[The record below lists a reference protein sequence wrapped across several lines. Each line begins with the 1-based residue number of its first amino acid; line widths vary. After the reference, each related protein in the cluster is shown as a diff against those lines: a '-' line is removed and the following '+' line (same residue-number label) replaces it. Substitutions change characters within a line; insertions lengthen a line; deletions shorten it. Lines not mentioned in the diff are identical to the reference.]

1 MADVKLMWKNET
13 YKVYPPPTATCFTY
27 IAKTTSNGV
36 IECETCKV
44 NHTLS
49 APSAL
54 AEGSY
59 LRVPVIIKTA
69 ELPTAASVC
78 KDIAFAAWDKKA
90 LLNTKHATTTGIAAP
105 QLLIN
110 EYALAIASEK
120 QTRENILRLFDKET
134 FDDVCNKGLSDSTV
148 PLTTFCPAPNDETLY
163 FARAFFHLIKDIE
176 LPSGCFAIGKLKGEN
191 NIKIAFSGKKENA
204 ESSIDKTTAAKNTLQ
219 LFSGGEIS
227 LLPAANDLWST
238 FVNEFK
244 TPSGKQAE
252 LTVKNCAESKLFA
265 DPELKYDSVVVVWLG
280 SHPMPAYYAL
290 NNKRSKGD
298 LMLPCE
304 SCRGFLAHHLTDR
317 GLHH

>member
-1 MADVKLMWKNET
+1 MADVNLIWKNET
-13 YKVYPPPTATCFTY
+13 YKVYPPPAATCFTY
-27 IAKTTSNGV
+27 IAKTTIDGK

-44 NHTLS
+44 NHTVA

-59 LRVPVIIKTA
+59 LRAPEIIKTA
-69 ELPTAASVC
+69 ELTTAASVC
-78 KDIAFAAWDKKA
+78 KEIVFAAWNKKA

-105 QLLIN
+105 QSIIN
-110 EYALAIASEK
+110 EYALALANEK
-120 QTRENILRLFDKET
+120 QTRTNFLSLFDKET
-134 FDDVCNKGLSDSTV
+134 FDDVCNKGLSDSTI
-148 PLTTFCPAPNDETLY
+148 PLTTFCPAPNDQTLY

-176 LPSGCFAIGKLKGEN
+176 LPSGCFAVGKLKGEN
-191 NIKIAFSGKKENA
+191 TIKIAFSGKKENA
-204 ESSIDKTTAAKNTLQ
+204 ESSIDQTTAAKNTLQ

-244 TPSGKQAE
+244 TPSGKPAK

-265 DPELKYDSVVVVWLG
+265 DRAFQYDSVVVVWLG
-280 SHPMPAYYAL
+280 SDLMPEHYAL

-298 LMLPCE
+298 LMLPCD